1 MTFFRPGW
9 DAVPSKIREFYDE
22 YLINTLTTI
31 RPDGRPHVVPVGVT
45 LDPENGCAWII
56 TRAGSRKVKNIE
68 AASATPD
75 GARVAVCQVAGPK
88 WSTIEGTA
96 QVVTDEAS
104 VNRAIE
110 LYTARYRMPAEN
122 DSTRVAIRI
131 EVDRIVHGP
140 MLSEAVVEAG
150 RH

>member
-1 MTFFRPGW
+1 MTYFRPGW
-9 DAVPSKIREFYDE
+9 DAVPGKIREFYDE

-45 LDPENGCAWII
+45 LDAEQECAWII
-56 TRAGSRKVKNIE
+56 TRAGSRKVRNIE
-68 AASATPD
+68 AASATPE

-96 QVVTDEAS
+96 QVVTDADS
-104 VNRAIE
+104 IARAIE
-110 LYTARYRMPAEN
+110 LYTARYRRPADNEQ
-122 DSTRVAIRI
+122 RVAIRI

-140 MLSEAVVEAG
+140 MLAEDAPERPA
-150 RH
+150 H